1 MDKRTLFALGLI
13 VLVWI
18 IWFKIN
24 PQKKELP
31 KKETAAT
38 EEAVSDKK
46 KQPDSKDVS
55 KKKTS
60 VKTVKFKRKST
71 REPKERT
78 SVIECDKFVATLTNK
93 GASVKSVKFKE
104 RKNVD
109 GKFLELTVAENPYK
123 SKGFFDFPI
132 HFDEDEFL
140 NGSDIDNV
148 NWSVVRSE
156 SNSIVYQTEITIDGV
171 PLIIQKV
178 YTFNSSSYDFKVK
191 YRFINSSN
199 KDISLSEKK
208 FIVSPSDLIGP
219 ELNFSNNYNRLS
231 GIYSINGE
239 YEQAAKGGGFLSKGG
254 IINKKEGNINWIG
267 IMSRYMVVIM
277 IPEDFSG
284 SEMISDGR
292 KGTGFRTGMSVTLRK
307 IKANSEVIKP
317 FKIYLG
323 EKNKDK
329 LGMVSKLIVEAADV
343 SKWIEPIR
351 FFVNWSLL
359 RLYDLFGN
367 LGWALVLFSIMTK
380 IVFMPLTLK
389 STESMKKMQA
399 LSPKINEI
407 KAKYK
412 DKPEMIQQETLAL
425 YREHKV
431 NPLGGCFPML
441 LQMPFFFGLYSALI
455 GSIDLW
461 NAPFILWIKDLSMPD
476 TVAVIAG
483 YNLNILPILMT
494 VSTFLQQKLTTVDT
508 GQQQKIM
515 MMMMPI
521 VFIFIFWSMPSGLVL
536 YWTLQNLFQ
545 VIHQLYVNKRKAAA
559 AA

>member
-1 MDKRTLFALGLI
+1 MDRKTLLALGLI

-18 IWFKIN
+18 IWFRIN
-24 PQKKELP
+24 PPKKELP
-31 KKETAAT
+31 KKETTVT
-38 EEAVSDKK
+38 EEVATGKK
-46 KQPDSKDVS
+46 KAASPEELSR
-55 KKKTS
+55 KKTPE
-60 VKTVKFKRKST
+60 KTVRFRKKST
-71 REPKERT
+71 GEPKEVTR
-78 SVIECDKFVATLTNK
+78 VIESDKFIITLTNR

-104 RKNVD
+104 RKDKD
-109 GKFLELTVAENPYK
+109 GNFLELTVPENPYK
-123 SKGFFDFPI
+123 SKGLFDFSV

-140 NGSDIDNV
+140 NGSDIDEI
-148 NWSVVRSE
+148 NWSVAGSE
-156 SNSIVYQTEITIDGV
+156 GNTLIYQTEVSIDNI
-171 PLIIQKV
+171 PLLIQKV
-178 YTFNSSSYDFKVK
+178 YSFDSKSYNFKLE
-191 YRFINSSN
+191 YRFINRTD
-199 KDISLSEKK
+199 KDISFSEKR

-219 ELNFSNNYNRLS
+219 KLNYSNTYNMLS
-231 GIYSINGE
+231 GIYSMDGE
-239 YEQAAKGGGFLSKGG
+239 FEKAGKSGGFFSKGG
-254 IINKKEGNINWIG
+254 IVNKKTGTINWIG
-267 IMSRYMVVIM
+267 IMSRYMVIIM
-277 IPEDFSG
+277 IPEEFSG
-284 SEMISDGR
+284 NEMITDGR
-292 KGTGFRTGMSVTLRK
+292 KGSGFRTGISVSLKKVNAR
-307 IKANSEVIKP
+307 SEVIKP

-329 LGMVSKLIVEAADV
+329 LGMVSKSIVEAADV

-351 FFVNWSLL
+351 YFVNWSLMG
-359 RLYDLFGN
+359 LYGIFGN
-367 LGWALVLFSIMTK
+367 LGWALVLFSLMTK

-425 YREHKV
+425 YKEHKV

-461 NAPFILWIKDLSMPD
+461 NAPFIFWIKDLSMPD
-476 TVAVIAG
+476 TVAVISG

-494 VSTFLQQKLTTVDT
+494 VSTFLQQRLTTVDT
-508 GQQQKIM
+508 GQQQKMM

-521 VFIFIFWSMPSGLVL
+521 IFIFIFWSMPSGLVL

-545 VIHQLYVNKRKAAA
+545 VLHQLYVNKKKEAAA
-559 AA
+559 A